1 MHLLGACFV
10 IVGALAVLMAFFM
23 SGSTAQLNSRPT
35 FVTGFALMAIGILVG
50 LIARF
55 IGPQGHR

>member
-23 SGSTAQLNSRPT
+23 SASPAQLISRPT
-35 FVTGFALMAIGILVG
+35 FVTGFVLMAIGMLLW

-55 IGPQGHR
+55 IGPRGRR